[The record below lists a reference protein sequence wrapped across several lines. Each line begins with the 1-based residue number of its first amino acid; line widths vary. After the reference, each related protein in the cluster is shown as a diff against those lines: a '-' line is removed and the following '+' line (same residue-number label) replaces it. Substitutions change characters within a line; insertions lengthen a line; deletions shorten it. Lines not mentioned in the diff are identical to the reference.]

1 MKALLALSLI
11 TAGGLTVGGYSNL
24 TRPVVDPSPVPPIPQ
39 GDIICRVPRPTTIFV
54 PGTTQTILLQPA
66 PGDLV
71 VTMPNRAP
79 MVLTTQAGSDWT
91 GWAGFDAATGWTL
104 VYANFTGMFTLYGVP
119 GNSPPA
125 SLKAGNYLFSLTFT
139 PQVIT
144 TAPTFSARQT
154 FVGYWVERKQPFPTP
169 STNAAY
175 DGGLVT
181 ITGQ

>member
-79 MVLTTQAGSDWT
+79 MALTAQAGSDWT
-91 GWAGFDAATGWTL
+91 GWAGHDATTGFTL
-104 VYANFTGMFTLYGVP
+104 IFAHDRWSGMYTLYGLL

-125 SLKAGNYLFSLTFT
+125 SLRAGNYLFALSFT

-144 TAPTFSARQT
+144 VGPPLSGRQV
-154 FVGYWVERKQPFPTP
+154 FVGYFLYYECGF
-169 STNAAY
+169 
-175 DGGLVT
+175 VT
-181 ITGQ
+181 VTAP